1 MNKKLLSILSIL
13 FLFSLL
19 VISCSTKDTT
29 GTGTP
34 VDAKWHGT
42 YEYKNNG
49 STEYSI
55 TVDANGI
62 LVFSSIGGVYIT
74 ESISNSS
81 LTKISDN
88 NYKSG
93 YSNYQYFEFT
103 DNTLIITK
111 SDNTKITL
119 TKKTVQ

>member
-42 YEYKNNG
+42 YESNDTK
-49 STEYSI
+49 YSA
-55 TVDANGI
+55 TVNANGI
-62 LVFSSIGGVYIT
+62 VVSSSVGGSFSV
-74 ESISNSS
+74 ESLGNST

-93 YSNYQYFEFT
+93 SSYYQYFEFT
-103 DNTLIITK
+103 DTTLIITK

-119 TKKTVQ
+119 TKKTV